1 MKAWGGRNPSRL
13 CAPVSGRATSPWHLS
28 GGEECRP
35 RKCGFQPI
43 LALCPLQEAVPGQAL
58 FAGLKI
64 KASWPG
70 PCWQRG
76 GGGLKGVW
84 LAKETSPAP
93 PPAKLGVRGVP
104 RELLAPQL
112 SCHERRR
119 RVGVWV
125 LAALSSATQV
135 CLSPSSDA
143 SNNLG
148 LLGYTSTPIPS
159 FPYPLT
165 MIAMSRW
172 PWWGRHYYY
181 YHWTSEEIKAQ
192 RGLVTWSRPHSS
204 SVEEPELNRGLS
216 DS

>member
-1 MKAWGGRNPSRL
+1 MPASEVRLPAHPRSLSSAGGR
-13 CAPVSGRATSPWHLS
+13 AWTSIV
-28 GGEECRP
+28 CRF
-35 RKCGFQPI
+35 KNKGI
-43 LALCPLQEAVPGQAL
+43 LAWAL
-58 FAGLKI
+58 LAG
-64 KASWPG
+64 
-70 PCWQRG
+70 G
-76 GGGLKGVW
+76 GGGLKGIW

-93 PPAKLGVRGVP
+93 PPAKLGVWGVP

-112 SCHERRR
+112 SCHERHR

-125 LAALSSATQV
+125 LTTLSSATQV

-172 PWWGRHYYY
+172 LWWGRHYYY

-204 SVEEPELNRGLS
+204 SVEEPGLNRGLS
-216 DS
+216 DP

>member
-1 MKAWGGRNPSRL
+1 M
-13 CAPVSGRATSPWHLS
+13 SPWHLS

-76 GGGLKGVW
+76 GGGLKGIW
-84 LAKETSPAP
+84 LAKETSPAS

-112 SCHERRR
+112 SCHERHR

-125 LAALSSATQV
+125 LTTLSSATQV

-143 SNNLG
+143 SNHLG

-172 PWWGRHYYY
+172 LCGEGTIIITTGQVR
-181 YHWTSEEIKAQ
+181 K
-192 RGLVTWSRPHSS
+192 SRLRE
-204 SVEEPELNRGLS
+204 V
-216 DS
+216 